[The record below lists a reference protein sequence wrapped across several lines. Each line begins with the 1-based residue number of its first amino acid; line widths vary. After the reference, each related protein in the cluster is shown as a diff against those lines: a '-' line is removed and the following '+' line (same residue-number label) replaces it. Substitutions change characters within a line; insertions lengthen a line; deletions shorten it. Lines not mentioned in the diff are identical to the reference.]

1 MPSRE
6 PPRRSAGIPGADRSE
21 SATRQERSSH
31 FRCFRI
37 IKKDDADARNVSWII
52 SRKPGLLVLNWR
64 GRTAPRVATARQRP
78 WRLRRALGPLRVFAI
93 GNRRPQNHRLRR
105 HRKSLFESS
114 DSVREIISAGRQ
126 RPGKH
131 WIPYLGAIECAG
143 LFLLSGDFAVEDLD
157 DAKNV
162 GNQHSCL
169 QRFPCRRR
177 LPKMRLMFH
186 CMLQNDPD
194 SSR

>member
-6 PPRRSAGIPGADRSE
+6 PAAARRWNPGRRSVRKRNPE
-21 SATRQERSSH
+21 ERSSH

-37 IKKDDADARNVSWII
+37 IKKDDADARSVSWII

-64 GRTAPRVATARQRP
+64 GRTAPRVAPARQRP

-93 GNRRPQNHRLRR
+93 GNRRPQNRRLRR

-143 LFLLSGDFAVEDLD
+143 LFSSSGRREKCRQSIFLFATLPVQ
-157 DAKNV
+157 A
-162 GNQHSCL
+162 S
-169 QRFPCRRR
+169 P
-177 LPKMRLMFH
+177 PKMRLMFH